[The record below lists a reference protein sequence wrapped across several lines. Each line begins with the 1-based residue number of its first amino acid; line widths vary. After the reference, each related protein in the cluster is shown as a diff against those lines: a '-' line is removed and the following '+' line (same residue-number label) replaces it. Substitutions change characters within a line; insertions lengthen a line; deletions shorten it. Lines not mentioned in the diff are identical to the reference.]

1 MPKDIA
7 PSKEL
12 QEMLQEEVTSEPS
25 LDGMLQN
32 VDLTDQRVKSFFARM
47 SEPQDPQETEQDGIQ
62 AEALRR
68 SQVRQLLKGQAGQ
81 TSGSSPSQSN
91 TPSTTASTSS
101 AKPNTSK

>member
-47 SEPQDPQETEQDGIQ
+47 SEPQEETEADGKR

-68 SQVRQLLKGQAGQ
+68 SLAHQRSKARPAQ
-81 TSGSSPSQSN
+81 TPASSPSQRD
-91 TPSTTASTSS
+91 TP
-101 AKPNTSK
+101 AKTE